1 MTDSPRSR
9 PELRSLVLAGGA
21 SQRMGVDK
29 ALLVY
34 EGEPQ
39 VRRVAGMLERLA
51 PPVYVSV
58 RRAQVSN
65 QAFAGMRLLPDQ
77 EEGVGPLEGLLSAF
91 RESAAC
97 AWLVVAVDM
106 PFLSPAAVR
115 RLMESRDPDLFAT
128 TYRNPVTNRPEPVCA
143 IYEPRILPVLLK
155 AKTERRYSLMVLRDV
170 PIRLVEPAREEELQN
185 INDPDE
191 YRRARG
197 ISFPPAPG
205 AR

>member
-1 MTDSPRSR
+1 
-9 PELRSLVLAGGA
+9 
-21 SQRMGVDK
+21 MGVDK

-39 VRRVAGMLERLA
+39 VRRVAGMLERIA

-91 RESAAC
+91 RESDAC

-106 PFLSPAAVR
+106 PFLSQAAVQ
-115 RLMESRDPDLFAT
+115 RLVESRDPISS
-128 TYRNPVTNRPEPVCA
+128 P
-143 IYEPRILPVLLK
+143 PRIATRPPT
-155 AKTERRYSLMVLRDV
+155 APSRCAQSTSRASSLC
-170 PIRLVEPAREEELQN
+170 
-185 INDPDE
+185 
-191 YRRARG
+191 
-197 ISFPPAPG
+197 S
-205 AR
+205 